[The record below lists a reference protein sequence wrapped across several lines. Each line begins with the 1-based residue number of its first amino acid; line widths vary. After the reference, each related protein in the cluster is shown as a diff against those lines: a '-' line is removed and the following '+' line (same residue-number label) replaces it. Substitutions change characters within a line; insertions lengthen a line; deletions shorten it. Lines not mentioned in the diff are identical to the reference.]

1 MRIPLRVSL
10 VGALAGI
17 AALIVA
23 ACGGS
28 DATATPAP
36 TAAAPTATR
45 PAATPTPPAAAP
57 TATQPPA
64 PTAATATPVPSGPA
78 PTATATAT
86 PRPVPTPTPTPIPPT
101 PTPVKELPKR
111 GGTVRKYSPTDP
123 PTLEISK
130 IEHFAI
136 WFSIDEAFSNLV
148 QYRSDSYNQVEFS
161 GDLADRWEVNSG
173 GDVYTFFLN
182 PNARWQNLPP
192 LNGRPVTAADVKW
205 TFELLM
211 NPDYGSQMRSR
222 VNVIKEIT
230 AVDDKTVQLKLV
242 EPTNNILYDLAWVST
257 KIEAKEMFDQKLA
270 GKEEGG
276 VIGSGPFTF
285 NRWEKGSVIRMR
297 RSTNYWRNGVDAQ
310 ALPYLD
316 GYETVTIVDPQTH
329 VAAMRAGQLDYGGI
343 TGFVSNQVGPLR
355 NVPGLEL
362 FESHPGFIATLG
374 FQHQAPPL
382 NNLKLRQAL
391 MKAFDPYPLMRNG
404 TQAPDAP
411 LESFVYSTAGDMA
424 YGQDKLKKLLSRDIE
439 GAKKLFAESGVAS
452 GTALELLVVFNRS
465 PYPEGSAIL
474 KQQWEELGL
483 KINIFTGPDSETTGR
498 QMANKFQLMISPL
511 NLQAD
516 PIAQLRTQW
525 RTEAGR
531 NWYKYS
537 NPAVDKLMDQAKAE
551 FDRVKL
557 KQILD
562 QTQDLMWA
570 DVAGVPI
577 SPGVGFQ
584 AQWNRLKGF
593 KNNFAWGDQGLKYA
607 WLDR

>member
-1 MRIPLRVSL
+1 MSLLRIPVL
-10 VGALAGI
+10 GALAGI
-17 AALIVA
+17 AALTVA

-28 DATATPAP
+28 EATATPAP

-45 PAATPTPPAAAP
+45 PAATPTPPQAAP

-64 PTAATATPVPSGPA
+64 ATAPTATAVPSGPA
-78 PTATATAT
+78 PTPTAAAT

-130 IEHFAI
+130 LEHFAI

-148 QYRSDSYNQVEFS
+148 QYKSDAYTQVEFI

-173 GDVYTFFLN
+173 GDIYTFFLN

-192 LNGRPVTAADVKW
+192 LNGRPVTAQDVKW
-205 TFELLM
+205 TFETLL

-230 AVDDKTVQLKLV
+230 AVNDKTVQLKLV
-242 EPTNNILYDLAWVST
+242 EPTNNLLYDLAWVST

-276 VIGSGPFTF
+276 VIGSGAFTF
-285 NRWEKGSVIRMR
+285 SRWEKGSVIRMR
-297 RSTNYWRNGVDAQ
+297 KSTNYWRNGVDGQ

-316 GYETVTIVDPQTH
+316 GYDTVTIPDPQTH
-329 VAAMRAGQLDYGGI
+329 TAALRAGQLEYAGI
-343 TGFVSNQVGPLR
+343 TGLVVSQVGPLR
-355 NVPGLEL
+355 NVPGLDL
-362 FESHPGFIATLG
+362 TSAHPGFIAGIG
-374 FQHQAPPL
+374 FQHQVPPL
-382 NNLKLRQAL
+382 DNPKVRQAL
-391 MKAFDPYPLMRNG
+391 LKGFDPYPLMRNG

-411 LESFVYSTAGDMA
+411 LESFVYSTAGDLA
-424 YGQDKLKKLLSRDIE
+424 YSQDKLKNNMTRDVE
-439 GAKKLFAESGVAS
+439 GAKKLLAEAGVKNL
-452 GTALELLVVFNRS
+452 TLEMLILFNRS
-465 PYPEGSAIL
+465 PYPEEAAII
-474 KQQWEELGL
+474 KQQWEEIGV
-483 KINIFTGPDSETTGR
+483 KVNIVTGPDSETTGR
-498 QMANKFQLMISPL
+498 QSNSKFQVELYTM

-525 RTEAGR
+525 RSDAGR
-531 NWYKYS
+531 NWNKYS
-537 NPAVDKLMDQAKAE
+537 NPQADKLMDQAKAE
-551 FDRVKL
+551 FDRAKL

-562 QTQDLMWA
+562 QAQDIMWA
-570 DVAGVPI
+570 DVAGI
-577 SPGVGFQ
+577 MLSPGVGWQ
-584 AQWNRLKGF
+584 VQWTRLKGF
-593 KNNFAWGDQGLKYA
+593 KNNFVWGDQGLKYA